1 MQNPNSPEL
10 NEKQS
15 ELERHIANEE
25 KAIKEV
31 DYREANRRTE
41 YAYVISNVGALARMC
56 IK

>member
-10 NEKQS
+10 NEKLS

-31 DYREANRRTE
+31 DYREANRRTG

>member
-10 NEKQS
+10 NEKQP
-15 ELERHIANEE
+15 ELERHIANAE
-25 KAIKEV
+25 KVIKEV

-41 YAYVISNVGALARMC
+41 YAYVISNVGVLARMC

>member
-41 YAYVISNVGALARMC
+41 YAYVISNVGVLARMC

>member
-1 MQNPNSPEL
+1 VQNPNSPEL